1 MNPLDAIR
9 IADRICGVTNDLGR
23 FLDEEDRIARR
34 QEALEQA
41 EEEILS
47 ALREHGEFGYG
58 SLVIS
63 REDVDHNLGERL
75 YSLQVTRGK
84 TGLGF
89 RADFKAACERAFD
102 AELLAIAEANA
113 AALLA
118 ERAKP

>member
-1 MNPLDAIR
+1 MNTRTAIR
-9 IADRICGVTNDLGR
+9 MADRICGVTNDLGR

-47 ALREHGEFGYG
+47 ALRQNGEFGYG

-63 REDVDHNLGERL
+63 REDVDHNLGEKL
-75 YSLQVTRGK
+75 YDMTVNRGK
-84 TGLGF
+84 TGLGY

-102 AELLAIAEANA
+102 AELLAIAESNA
-113 AALLA
+113 QALLD
-118 ERAKP
+118 ERAKK